1 MTDKKRIINY
11 LREQITQA
19 ENRANGYVYD
29 ENNQPRPQR
38 NIFLK
43 IQNHVMNF
51 TKNKTSVRWIILTG
65 LRGAGKTTV
74 LSQIF
79 HRNKNIDGYKLYLS
93 LDQITQ
99 IIGSSLNEVL
109 EIYEQ
114 LLGFSFEQLDKP
126 LYLFLDEIQ
135 YDEKWGAVLKSLYDR
150 SNKIFI
156 LVTGSAALFLNTN
169 SDIARRAIFEKLFPL
184 NFSEYLKIKNN
195 KPEIK
200 GLAEKIRAALFDS
213 ASAGEAFNKMSAVE
227 PAIKKYWLG
236 VDRRETEKYVKYG
249 SLPFMVALKN
259 EALIYDQINK
269 TLDRI
274 INGDVAK
281 GGRFNSE
288 IISKIPSL
296 LYAVADMDELSF
308 NKLAEIFEIS
318 RPKIMEIF
326 EILEHTETIL
336 RLYPHGS
343 HLNQIKKIKK
353 ASKYLFASSAFRAMY
368 YNMVGNVIADENYKG
383 KLLEDVVG
391 TYLSRILYKKIN
403 ASLTYDSAQG
413 GADFIVGWEKQRII
427 LEVGSGDKGARQIKN
442 TMAKVEAK
450 YGFTISDNSLNLIR
464 GENILQ
470 VPFEYF
476 LLI

>member
-1 MTDKKRIINY
+1 MSDKEKIVNY
-11 LREQITQA
+11 LREQIARA
-19 ENRANGYVYD
+19 ENRAKAYVFD
-29 ENNQPRPQR
+29 EDNKQRPQR
-38 NIFLK
+38 NVFLK
-43 IQNHVMNF
+43 IQKYVKDF
-51 TKNKTSVRWIILTG
+51 EITKSSPRWIMLTG
-65 LRGAGKTTV
+65 LRGSGKTTI
-74 LSQIF
+74 LSQVF
-79 HRNKNIDGYKLYLS
+79 LCNKNIDGYKLYLS

-109 EIYEQ
+109 EIFEQ

-135 YDEKWGAVLKSLYDR
+135 YDEKWGAVLKSIYDR
-150 SNKIFI
+150 SSKVFI
-156 LVTGSAALFLNTN
+156 LATGSAALLLNTN

-184 NFSEYLKIKNN
+184 SFTEYLKIKNN
-195 KPEIK
+195 KYEIK
-200 GLAEKIRAALFDS
+200 GLGKNICTALFES
-213 ASAGEAFNKMSAVE
+213 ATIDEAFNKISALE
-227 PAIKKYWLG
+227 PEIKKYWLD
-236 VDRRETEKYVKYG
+236 VDRQEVEKYIKYG
-249 SLPFMVALKN
+249 SLPFIVALKN
-259 EALIYDQINK
+259 EALIYDQVNK

-281 GGRFNSE
+281 CGRFNSE

-308 NKLAEIFEIS
+308 SKLAEVFEIS

-336 RLYPHGS
+336 RIYPHGS
-343 HLNQIKKIKK
+343 HLNQVKRIKK

-368 YNMVGNVIADENYKG
+368 YNLVGNIIANENYRG

-391 TYLSRILYKKIN
+391 MYLNRILYKQIN

-413 GADFIVGWEKQRII
+413 GADFIMGWQRQRVII
-427 LEVGSGDKGARQIKN
+427 EVGAGDKGARQIKN
-442 TMAKVEAK
+442 TMAKVKVK
-450 YGFTISDNSLNLIR
+450 YGFTVSKNNLNIIR